1 MFGNI
6 NNRIRLKYQMLSL
19 QISGD
24 IEKGGDNYDKKRNI
38 SIYYNITTICSCNT
52 FTSKIE
58 KST

>member
-1 MFGNI
+1 
-6 NNRIRLKYQMLSL
+6 MLSL

-58 KST
+58 KAPDFTK